1 MREISAAGNAMLAL
15 KKEPGCGILVQPFI
29 HTDTEKVSFGKSV
42 VFRDMF
48 CSLGGD
54 SSFQNHRTTDEEEG
68 IQDGGGTIYF
78 CQVSQGV
85 QAGMAPFHTDL
96 CT

>member
-1 MREISAAGNAMLAL
+1 MREISAARNAVLAL
-15 KKEPGCGILVQPFI
+15 KKGPGCGILVQLI
-29 HTDTEKVSFGKSV
+29 HTDTEKASFGESI

-48 CSLGGD
+48 CSVGGD

-68 IQDGGGTIYF
+68 IQDGSRTIYF
-78 CQVSQGV
+78 CQVSQGF